1 MNTSNIQIYF
11 CSRYLVM
18 TEYLSPNVWKTGLTL
33 HTATTDSF
41 DMCRSRD
48 GCTGTRTVEMDCNK
62 NVNTNMFLKKC
73 VGMCV
78 CRCASACI
86 YVCLCISQICLGMF
100 ITGCIDKPLSAEI
113 HSWVCITCKQEKSAS
128 FSFICLPIS

>member
-18 TEYLSPNVWKTGLTL
+18 TEYHSPNVWKTGLTL

-86 YVCLCISQICLGMF
+86 YVCYAFPKYVWECLLQVV
-100 ITGCIDKPLSAEI
+100 DKPLSAEI

-128 FSFICLPIS
+128 FSFICLPIY